1 MIRKKVTLILYN
13 VSYCYN
19 KIWINPK
26 CAEGKLAAEREQTM
40 YAQEETWEWKLK
52 YDVDIRE
59 AKSAIEEAVAVQ
71 HRSNIQKQQQI

>member
-1 MIRKKVTLILYN
+1 M
-13 VSYCYN
+13 
-19 KIWINPK
+19 
-26 CAEGKLAAEREQTM
+26 AAEREQTM

-59 AKSAIEEAVAVQ
+59 AKSAIEKAVAVQ